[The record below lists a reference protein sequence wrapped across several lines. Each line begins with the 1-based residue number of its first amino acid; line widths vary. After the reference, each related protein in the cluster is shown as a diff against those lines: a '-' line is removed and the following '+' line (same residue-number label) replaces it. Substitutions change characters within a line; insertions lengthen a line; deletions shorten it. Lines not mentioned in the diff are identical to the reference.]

1 MMNEETQQCN
11 SLWWFW
17 TEQNLICKK
26 HIYGARGA
34 SNIASSCPN
43 RILGCIPMSKCTLGR
58 TKGELRLFR
67 RSDFDKNNDCL
78 LFLLFCHGISV
89 KCSSA
94 ASPDDVPS
102 VTNSELLSNV
112 AAHLSQPTN
121 SFIQAKT
128 QK

>member
-1 MMNEETQQCN
+1 MQQ
-11 SLWWFW
+11 SVVVW
-17 TEQNLICKK
+17 TEQNLICEQ
-26 HIYGARGA
+26 HIYDSHSAA
-34 SNIASSCPN
+34 YIASSCPN
-43 RILGCIPMSKCTLGR
+43 RLLGCIPMSKCTPGR
-58 TKGELRLFR
+58 TKGELRLFQ

-78 LFLLFCHGISV
+78 FSFLFCHGISI
-89 KCSSA
+89 KCSFA

-102 VTNSELLSNV
+102 VTNSELLSNM